1 EKLNNFRLLCG
12 VETDI
17 LKDGTLDLD
26 KKVLEKLDIVVASLH
41 SGFKQPKNVLTSR
54 IIKAMETGLVTIFAH
69 PSGRLLGERE
79 PYDLDYEAIFKTAK
93 KTNTFL
99 EINAYPKRLDLT
111 DINCRVAVE
120 YGVGVSINT
129 DAHTLNQLNF
139 MRLGVAVAR
148 RGWLSKE
155 NVLNS
160 LPLKELLKKLTK

>member
-1 EKLNNFRLLCG
+1 
-12 VETDI
+12 
-17 LKDGTLDLD
+17 
-26 KKVLEKLDIVVASLH
+26 
-41 SGFKQPKNVLTSR
+41 
-54 IIKAMETGLVTIFAH
+54 METGLVTIFAH

-111 DINCRVAVE
+111 DINCRVAAG
-120 YGVGVSINT
+120 YDVGISINT
-129 DAHTLNQLNF
+129 DAHTLNQMNF

-155 NVLNS
+155 NILNS
-160 LPLKELLKKLTK
+160 LPLRDLFNKIGKH